1 MVIGSLNLGPIHH
14 LFESGCVRSK
24 CVETGIDDHWLSVCR
39 PRSPLGL
46 LYLLLPPRD
55 LRFLSELLRMERAR
69 PHAVQ
74 WYQELQDNVCRSIF
88 LRSVKTTFKY
98 VLYFVPSNF
107 AIGIS
112 AVGATSSLGNGLSTV
127 FFAPASISLVVV
139 SFVWK
144 YMFQQ
149 NGMINGLIKSM
160 GLSGQPFLG
169 SMSQALGVLLSAS
182 LYLSVGYFM
191 VIFVAG
197 MNEIPQTY
205 YEAARVDGATKLHQ
219 FWYITLPLV
228 RPTSFFVLIMS
239 ILQGFQ
245 VFDQIYILTG
255 GGPFYSTTTTVFY
268 AFQNAFQ
275 YYQFGYASCI
285 TVFIFVVQMVFSI
298 VLFRLLKGGQ
308 VL

>member
-1 MVIGSLNLGPIHH
+1 MRRKNWEDVITGY
-14 LFESGCVRSK
+14 LFVAP
-24 CVETGIDDHWLSVCR
+24 DL
-39 PRSPLGL
+39 LGL
-46 LYLLLPPRD
+46 LLFVITPAILGF
-55 LRFLSELLRMERAR
+55 FLSFYEWNGLGPMQFSGIKNYKTMFAD
-69 PHAVQ
+69 P
-74 WYQELQDNVCRSIF
+74 IF

-98 VLYFVPSNF
+98 VLYFVPFNF
-107 AIGIS
+107 AIAMVLALLVQRRAWGIGS
-112 AVGATSSLGNGLSTV
+112 FRAV

>member
-1 MVIGSLNLGPIHH
+1 MRRKNWEDVITGY
-14 LFESGCVRSK
+14 LFVAP
-24 CVETGIDDHWLSVCR
+24 DL
-39 PRSPLGL
+39 LGL
-46 LYLLLPPRD
+46 LLFVITPAILGF
-55 LRFLSELLRMERAR
+55 FLSFYEWNGLGPMQFSGIKNYKTMFSD
-69 PHAVQ
+69 P
-74 WYQELQDNVCRSIF
+74 IF

-98 VLYFVPSNF
+98 VLHFVPFNF
-107 AIGIS
+107 AIAMALALLVQRRGWGIGFFR
-112 AVGATSSLGNGLSTV
+112 AV

-149 NGMINGLIKSM
+149 NGMINGLLKSI

-228 RPTSFFVLIMS
+228 RPTSFFVLMMS

-298 VLFRLLKGGQ
+298 VLFRSLKGGQ